1 MDIQANTFSDPIY
14 VQEGCSPLFLAS
26 ANGHTE
32 IVDILL
38 KNGADLKLVITVW
51 NLVLLLSCN
60 AGM

>member
-1 MDIQANTFSDPIY
+1 MDVQAYIFSYPIY

-38 KNGADLKLVITVW
+38 KNGADVKLVTMVW
-51 NLVLLLSCN
+51 SLSLLLSWEC
-60 AGM
+60 